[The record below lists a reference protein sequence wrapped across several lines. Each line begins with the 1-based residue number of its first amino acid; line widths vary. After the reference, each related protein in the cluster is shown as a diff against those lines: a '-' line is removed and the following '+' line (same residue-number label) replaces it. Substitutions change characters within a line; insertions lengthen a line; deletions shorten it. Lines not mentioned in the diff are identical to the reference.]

1 MRRADGYLGK
11 KPRGGG
17 LTAGQVCAV
26 FLAVLV
32 VLLAMTTRAASQW
45 SGQPAHQVLYEA
57 VFETEDW
64 S

>member
-1 MRRADGYLGK
+1 MRRADGYRGK
-11 KPRGGG
+11 KPRGG

-26 FLAVLV
+26 FLAVL
-32 VLLAMTTRAASQW
+32 LLAMTTRAASQW

>member
-1 MRRADGYLGK
+1 MRRADGYRGK
-11 KPRGGG
+11 KPRGG
-17 LTAGQVCAV
+17 LTAGQVCAA

-32 VLLAMTTRAASQW
+32 VLLARTTRAASQW
-45 SGQPAHQVLYEA
+45 SGRPANQVLYEA